1 MRIPLVA
8 LLALGIAAPAAHAA
22 PPLHKVLF
30 AKVSGVA
37 EADQRAI
44 AKQYSDWGVAA
55 DGKGIADANC
65 GVIPVEVR
73 TLELATGAPPGVLVV
88 WGNACTSGHAGS
100 SVSLFVKGAKGYAM
114 QMGFPGFD
122 VVPLPSKTRG
132 WVDLRVEGPNECQPV
147 WAWTGRAYD
156 LKCNL
161 ESRRGA
167 CREMG
172 HANKLCQR

>member
-1 MRIPLVA
+1 MDIPLIA
-8 LLALGIAAPAAHAA
+8 LLVLGFASSATHAA
-22 PPLHKVLF
+22 PPLYKVLF
-30 AKVSGVA
+30 ANLAGVT

-44 AKQYSDWGVAA
+44 ARQFSDWRVAP
-55 DGKGIADANC
+55 DGKSIADANC
-65 GVIPVEVR
+65 GTIPVEVR
-73 TLELATGAPPGVLVV
+73 TLELATGSPPGVLLV
-88 WGNACTSGHAGS
+88 WGNACTSGHTGS

-122 VVPLPSKTRG
+122 VLPLPTKTRG
-132 WVDLRVEGPNECQPV
+132 WADLRVEGPSECQPV

-156 LKCNL
+156 LKCSV

-172 HANKLCQR
+172 HADKLCKR